1 MGKGLLIIFKVHFCY
16 LNILNVL
23 KCCFLPNAV
32 CVKLTPPFQFF
43 YLERVL
49 IARGQLQPNKTGHPG
64 EELSIAVPWWAL
76 DTQRVLCEAL
86 QPRLSREMPA
96 QLVAAVDLK

>member
-23 KCCFLPNAV
+23 KCCFLLNAV

-64 EELSIAVPWWAL
+64 EEHAFYRSAL
-76 DTQRVLCEAL
+76 VGTCH
-86 QPRLSREMPA
+86 PA
-96 QLVAAVDLK
+96 GPL